1 MERAVHIV
9 AAARA
14 AVSRLLLFCALS
26 AFPLVAHAQNTPAA
40 DTGRVATAVRIETES
55 PRIDGAL
62 IETCWQR
69 APRTGAFRQREPM
82 EGAPS
87 SLRTEVM
94 FCYDDR
100 ALYIG
105 AIMYVDDP
113 DEIQSTL
120 SRRDNAGNSERIILS
135 LDTYRDR
142 RTAYSYGVTADGVR
156 FEYYHPE
163 DREHSREYSYD
174 PVWEARVRRS
184 DSSWTAE
191 MRIPFSQLRFNELAL
206 QTWGL
211 NMNRYIPSRDE
222 DVYWILIPKNV
233 SGWSSRFGRLEG
245 IRGIT
250 PSSRIELTPY
260 TAADLTV
267 RRAQNATDPFEKNSR
282 WHATA
287 GVDVKMGLGPNLT
300 LDATIN
306 PDFGQVEADPADVNL
321 SAYET
326 YYSERRPFFIEGNQ
340 LLSGEGP
347 DYYYSRRI
355 GAPAHVPTNA
365 QYSEERGSTT
375 ILGAGKLSGRLANGL
390 SIGALTAVT
399 EREFVDTYD
408 PSTGRYGREEVE
420 PLTGYGVMR
429 MQQEFGKDASTV
441 GVMLTGVQRDL
452 SSPAAAALLA
462 RQAVTGGADWNLRF
476 DHGGF
481 EIDGFAGFSHLRAS
495 REALLRIQQS
505 SAHYFQR
512 PDASHVTLDSNA
524 TQLSGYSLGLEVE
537 KNSGEHW
544 LWGIGGS
551 AESPG
556 FEINDLGRLQA
567 ADDIDG
573 WMMLRYRE
581 NTPGDIFH
589 SYRVSFSASRGWN
602 FGGAN
607 QYTNLG
613 LSLNGTWKN
622 FWGTSLYFDYGLR
635 AMSDHLTR
643 GGPLMESGAG
653 WNIGTSVRNNF
664 SDDFRWEGYVSYF
677 ADEFDA
683 WGYSLGGW
691 AGIRTSGRLDI
702 TVTPGYSRHVSTRQ
716 FFGIFA
722 DGPTE
727 TYGRRYVFS
736 TLDRATLYA
745 RFRINYAF
753 TADLTLEVYAEPFAA
768 SGNYLGFGE
777 LPAAGS
783 PDLYI
788 YGSDGRS
795 QRERDPETGVYTVE
809 DARGG
814 FSFAD
819 PDFNILS
826 FRSNIVLRW
835 EWMRGSTLYLVWQ
848 QDRYDYEATGGIIGP
863 SQLFRSFDT
872 PGANFIALKLTYWI
886 PVT

>member
-1 MERAVHIV
+1 MK
-9 AAARA
+9 RA
-14 AVSRLLLFCALS
+14 AHNAIRARMLLLSASVLLLS
-26 AFPLVAHAQNTPAA
+26 VAHAQQTP
-40 DTGRVATAVRIETES
+40 DIDSGRVAAAVRIEG
-55 PRIDGAL
+55 PAPQIDGTL
-62 IETCWQR
+62 NESCWR
-69 APRTGAFRQREPM
+69 EAPRTGAFRQREPV
-82 EGAPS
+82 EGSAA

-105 AIMYVDDP
+105 AIMHVDDP

-120 SRRDNAGNSERIILS
+120 SRRDNTGNSARIIFS

-156 FEYYHPE
+156 FEYYHAE
-163 DREHSREYSYD
+163 DEEHSRDYSYD

-184 DSSWTAE
+184 DTAWIAE
-191 MRIPFSQLRFNELAL
+191 MRIPFSQLRFNESDW
-206 QTWGL
+206 QIWGL
-211 NMNRYIPSRDE
+211 NMNRFIPSRNE
-222 DVYWILIPKNV
+222 DVYWILVPKNV

-245 IRGIT
+245 IGGIA

-260 TAADLTV
+260 TAADLTL
-267 RRAQNATDPFEKNSR
+267 RKTENSLDPFDRNSQ

-355 GAPAHVPTNA
+355 GAPSHIAPSGV
-365 QYSEERGSTT
+365 YSEERGNAT
-375 ILGAGKLSGRLANGL
+375 IIGAGKVSGRLEHGL
-390 SIGALTAVT
+390 SIAALTAVT
-399 EREFVDTYD
+399 EREFVETFD
-408 PSTGRYGREEVE
+408 PATGRYGSQEVE

-429 MQQEFGKDASTV
+429 VQQEFGRDASTV

-452 SSPAAAALLA
+452 SSPAAAALLS
-462 RQAVTGGADWNLRF
+462 RQAVTGGADWKLRF

-481 EIDGFAGFSHLRAS
+481 EIGGYAGFSHLRAS
-495 REALLRIQQS
+495 KEALLRLQQS
-505 SAHYFQR
+505 SAHFFQR
-512 PDASHVTLDSNA
+512 PDASHVSLDSTA
-524 TQLSGYSLGLEVE
+524 TTLSGYSFGLDVE

-544 LWGIGGS
+544 LWEVGAS

-567 ADDIDG
+567 ADDIDS
-573 WMMLRYRE
+573 WMSLRYRE
-581 NTPGDIFH
+581 NMPGDIFH
-589 SYRVSFSASRGWN
+589 SYNVSFSASRGWN
-602 FGGAN
+602 FGGDN
-607 QYTNLG
+607 QYTALG
-613 LSLNGTWKN
+613 LSLSGTWKN
-622 FWGTSLYFDYGLR
+622 FWNTALYFDYGLR
-635 AMSDHLTR
+635 GMSDNLTR

-653 WNIGTSVRNNF
+653 WNIGASMRNNY
-664 SDDFRWEGYVSYF
+664 SDDLRWEGYVSYF
-677 ADEFDA
+677 TTEFDA
-683 WGYSLGGW
+683 WGYDLGGW
-691 AGIRTSGRLDI
+691 VGLRTSGRLDV
-702 TVTPGYSRHVSTRQ
+702 TVTPGYTRNVSTRQ
-716 FFGIFA
+716 FLGIFD
-722 DGPTE
+722 DGPAATG
-727 TYGRRYVFS
+727 GRRYVFS
-736 TLDRATLYA
+736 TIDRATLYA

-768 SGNYLGFGE
+768 SGNYLSFGE
-777 LPAAGS
+777 LPAPGS
-783 PDLYI
+783 PDLTV
-788 YGSDGRS
+788 YGSEGGSSVD
-795 QRERDPETGVYTVE
+795 RDPSTGRYTVT

-814 FSFAD
+814 FSFPD

-826 FRSNIVLRW
+826 FRSNVVLRW
-835 EWMRGSTLYLVWQ
+835 EWVRGSTMYLVWQ
-848 QDRYDYEATGGIIGP
+848 QDRYDYDPTGRIIGP

-872 PGANFIALKLTYWI
+872 SGANFIALKLTYWI

>member
-1 MERAVHIV
+1 DGTLGEACWKRA
-9 AAARA
+9 
-14 AVSRLLLFCALS
+14 
-26 AFPLVAHAQNTPAA
+26 T
-40 DTGRVATAVRIETES
+40 
-55 PRIDGAL
+55 
-62 IETCWQR
+62 
-69 APRTGAFRQREPM
+69 RTGAFRQREPV
-82 EGAPS
+82 EGKPAT
-87 SLRTEVM
+87 LRTEVM

-113 DEIQSTL
+113 EEIQSTL
-120 SRRDNAGNSERIILS
+120 SRRDNTGNSERIIFS

-156 FEYYHPE
+156 FEYYHAE
-163 DREHSREYSYD
+163 DDEHSRDYSYD
-174 PVWEARVRRS
+174 PVWEARVRRE
-184 DSSWTAE
+184 DTAWIAE
-191 MRIPFSQLRFNELAL
+191 MRIPFSQLRFNERDR

-211 NMNRYIPSRDE
+211 NMNRYIPARNE
-222 DVYWILIPKNV
+222 DVYWILIPKNA

-260 TAADLTV
+260 TAADLTL
-267 RRAQNATDPFEKNSR
+267 RRAENAVDPFDENSA

-287 GVDVKMGLGPNLT
+287 GLDLKMGLGPNLT

-355 GAPAHVPTNA
+355 GAPSHVPATA
-365 QYSEERGSTT
+365 QYSEESSNAT
-375 ILGAGKLSGRLANGL
+375 ILGAGKISGRLDNGL
-390 SIGALTAVT
+390 SVGALTAIT

-408 PSTGRYGREEVE
+408 PATGRYGREEVE
-420 PLTGYGVMR
+420 PLTGFGVMR
-429 MQQEFGKDASTV
+429 MQQEFGRHASTV

-452 SSPAAAALLA
+452 SSPTAEALLS
-462 RQAVTGGADWNLRF
+462 RQAVSGGADWKLRF

-481 EIDGFAGFSHLRAS
+481 EIGGHAGFSHLRGSKDAI
-495 REALLRIQQS
+495 RRVQQS

-512 PDASHVTLDSNA
+512 PDASHVALDTAA
-524 TQLSGYSLGLEVE
+524 TQLSGYSIGLNVE

-544 LWGIGGS
+544 LWEAGAS

-556 FEINDLGRLQA
+556 FEINDLGRLQT
-567 ADDIDG
+567 ADDIDS
-573 WMMLRYRE
+573 WVALRYRE
-581 NTPGDIFH
+581 NLPGDLFH
-589 SYRVSFSASRGWN
+589 SYSVSISTSRGWN
-602 FGGAN
+602 FGGDN
-607 QYTNLG
+607 QYTSFGVSLG
-613 LSLNGTWKN
+613 STWKN
-622 FWGTSLYFDYGLR
+622 FWGSALYFDYGLR
-635 AMSDHLTR
+635 GMSDQLTR

-653 WNIGTSVRNNF
+653 WSLGGSMRNSY
-664 SDDFRWEGYVSYF
+664 SDDLRWEGYASYF
-677 ADEFDA
+677 TDEFDS
-683 WGYSLGGW
+683 WLYDFGGW
-691 AGIRTSGRLDI
+691 VGIRTSGRLDI
-702 TVTPGYSRHVSTRQ
+702 TVTPGYTRSVNTRQ
-716 FFGIFA
+716 FLGIFA
-722 DGPTE
+722 DGADE

-736 TLDRATLYA
+736 TIDRATLYA

-777 LPAAGS
+777 LSAAGS
-783 PDLYI
+783 AALTV
-788 YGSDGRS
+788 YGSDGGS
-795 QRERDPETGVYTVE
+795 SLTRDPTTGVYTVSDE
-809 DARGG
+809 RG
-814 FSFAD
+814 SFAFPD
-819 PDFNILS
+819 PDFNVLS

-835 EWMRGSTLYLVWQ
+835 EWVRGSTLYLVWQ
-848 QDRYDYEATGGIIGP
+848 QDRYDYDATGDIIGP